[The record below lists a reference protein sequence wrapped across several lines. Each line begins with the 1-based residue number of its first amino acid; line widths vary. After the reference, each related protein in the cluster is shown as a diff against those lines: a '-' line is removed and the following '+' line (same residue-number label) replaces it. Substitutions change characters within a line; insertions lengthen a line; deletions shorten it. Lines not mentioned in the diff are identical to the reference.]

1 MKVCVRCGELK
12 DSALFYKCKARK
24 DGLGSYCKSCHDIK
38 SAGTKYNYELKRRDV
53 LRKKYGMTLES
64 YEALLIAQDSK
75 CAICKLDVKD
85 HRRALNVDH
94 CHETGR
100 VRGLLCD
107 DCNIALGKFKDDI
120 SSLLRAAE
128 YLATSRK
135 GA

>member
-12 DSALFYKCKARK
+12 DSSLFYRCKARK
-24 DGLGSYCKSCHDIK
+24 DGLGSYCKACHDAT

-64 YEALLIAQDSK
+64 YEALLAKQDSK
-75 CAICKLDVKD
+75 CAICGLDVKN

-94 CHETGR
+94 CHNTGQ

-107 DCNIALGKFKDDI
+107 DCNIALGKFKDNI
-120 SSLLRAAE
+120 QSILKAAE
-128 YLATSRK
+128 YLARSRK
-135 GA
+135 ED

>member
-1 MKVCVRCGELK
+1 MKVCVRCGESK
-12 DSALFYKCKARK
+12 DPSLFYKCKARK
-24 DGLGSYCKSCHDIK
+24 DGLGSYCKSCHDAK
-38 SAGTKYNYELKRRDV
+38 SAGTKYNYELKRRAV

-64 YEALLIAQDSK
+64 YEALLTAQDSK
-75 CAICKLDVKD
+75 CAICNLDVKY

-135 GA
+135 GD